1 VPSRYWPIMHHSDFA
16 APAAGPPFLGVPMAR
31 VAVAGQFEPVAWWYT
46 REEIGRG
53 LREYY
58 GPAGNL
64 PPRLQL
70 LVGKLDK
77 PRSTWLANL
86 CVLAFVGAILAA
98 SFRFHFVF

>member
-1 VPSRYWPIMHHSDFA
+1 
-16 APAAGPPFLGVPMAR
+16 MAR
-31 VAVAGQFEPVAWWYT
+31 AAIAAQFEPVAWWYT

-58 GPAGNL
+58 GPAGDL

-70 LVGKLDK
+70 LVQKLDESQ
-77 PRSTWLANL
+77 STWLPKL

-98 SFRFHFVF
+98 SFRFHVVF

>member
-1 VPSRYWPIMHHSDFA
+1 VHHSDFA
-16 APAAGPPFLGVPMAR
+16 APQLGPPFLGVQMAR
-31 VAVAGQFEPVAWWYT
+31 LPSAAAQSEPVAWWYT

-58 GPAGNL
+58 GPGDDL

-70 LVGKLDK
+70 LISKLDE
-77 PRSTWLANL
+77 PQSTSRSAWLANL
-86 CVLAFVGAILAA
+86 WVLAFVCAMLAA

>member
-1 VPSRYWPIMHHSDFA
+1 MHHSDFA

-31 VAVAGQFEPVAWWYT
+31 VAVAAKFEPVAWWYT

-70 LVGKLDK
+70 LVGKLEQ
-77 PRSTWLANL
+77 PRSTWLTNL

-98 SFRFHFVF
+98 SFRFLFVF